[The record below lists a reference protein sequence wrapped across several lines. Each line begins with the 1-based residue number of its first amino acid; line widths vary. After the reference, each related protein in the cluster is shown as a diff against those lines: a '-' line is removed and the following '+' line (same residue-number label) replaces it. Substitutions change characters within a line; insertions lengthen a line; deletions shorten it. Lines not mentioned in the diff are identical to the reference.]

1 MSCAFLGSS
10 FNNGGSNIVLKEA
23 AAASSSMFREV
34 RLNPALPESCE
45 SQLLMRAVRNALLDV
60 NYPDHY
66 WPLFLY
72 SSQISAL
79 ATADLAGVCFFKSR

>member
-1 MSCAFLGSS
+1 MSSRVVG
-10 FNNGGSNIVLKEA
+10 
-23 AAASSSMFREV
+23 EV
-34 RLNPALPESCE
+34 RLNLALPESCE

-79 ATADLAGVCFFKSR
+79 ATADLAGIGFFKSR